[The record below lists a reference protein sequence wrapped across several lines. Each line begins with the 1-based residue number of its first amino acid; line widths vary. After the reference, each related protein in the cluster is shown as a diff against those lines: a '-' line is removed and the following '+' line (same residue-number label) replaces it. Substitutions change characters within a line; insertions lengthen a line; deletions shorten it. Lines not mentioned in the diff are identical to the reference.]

1 MTNDED
7 IDGLAAEYV
16 LGTLDVGERASI
28 ATRRTRE
35 PALNAAILDWER
47 RLAPLTENRQP
58 TTDSL

>member
-28 ATRRTRE
+28 AARRTRE
-35 PALNAAILDWER
+35 PALSRRSSIGNAAS
-47 RLAPLTENRQP
+47 RL
-58 TTDSL
+58 